1 MDANIVFYFNVYL
14 LQKLPNACDVISHK
28 KRCHQSLKYAPI
40 LVSTRATL
48 EPECNPFSLPS
59 FKLVTPTLVLFPLS
73 SFTVHKIEGR
83 VSNHRKAWEQGSPLT
98 AACANLAILRC
109 FSCSWSM
116 AVLRWSREKLNPEH
130 REERACNAA
139 LHPASSSSKP
149 RWDLEGRSTLIGIG
163 VGTHSSLTGQA
174 PAPQHHCHTV
184 QREAAPDGP

>member
-1 MDANIVFYFNVYL
+1 MSFPTRKDAINHRNMYQFWY
-14 LQKLPNACDVISHK
+14 Q
-28 KRCHQSLKYAPI
+28 
-40 LVSTRATL
+40 L
-48 EPECNPFSLPS
+48 EPHLNLNVTLSPSLPS
-59 FKLVTPTLVLFPLS
+59 SSSLLPSSSSHCPVLKLGNG
-73 SFTVHKIEGR
+73 KRR

-149 RWDLEGRSTLIGIG
+149 RWDLEGRSTLTGIG
-163 VGTHSSLTGQA
+163 AGTHGSLTGQA